1 MEEAGRRAARQVQK
15 QGFVGSD
22 SIFRM
27 RSMVLI
33 ILRLI
38 AVIGGGYAVSAGLAA
53 FAAVGLPMATALP
66 RSEAVVLASMLA
78 FLVYLALL
86 IWGFAERRLGRLY
99 AVLAVTAAASWGG
112 ALGLARLIPP
122 A

>member
-1 MEEAGRRAARQVQK
+1 MKVATP
-15 QGFVGSD
+15 
-22 SIFRM
+22 
-27 RSMVLI
+27 I

-38 AVIGGGYAVSAGLAA
+38 AAIGGGYAVSAGLAA
-53 FAAVGLPMATALP
+53 FAAVGLPMVTILP

-78 FLVYLALL
+78 FLIYLALL
-86 IWGFAERRLGRLY
+86 IWGFAERRLGRLHSI
-99 AVLAVTAAASWGG
+99 LPVTAAVAWGG